1 MLTSYH
7 EYTLLMD
14 TVHSHPKVICTKI
27 VGSFI
32 LFEYVNSNIC
42 RVNPRVE
49 VLLLKLP
56 VLFAVLVLLLKLP
69 VLFTVLSVP
78 YFQ

>member
-1 MLTSYH
+1 
-7 EYTLLMD
+7 MD
-14 TVHSHPKVICTKI
+14 TVHSHSKIICTKI
-27 VGSFI
+27 VRSLI
-32 LFEYVNSNIC
+32 LFEYVNSNIS

-56 VLFAVLVLLLKLP
+56 VLFAVP
-69 VLFTVLSVP
+69 SVS

>member
-1 MLTSYH
+1 MWSPHFAPHPFLLTSYH
-7 EYTLLMD
+7 EYALLKD
-14 TVHSHPKVICTKI
+14 TVHSHSKVICTKI

-32 LFEYVNSNIC
+32 LFEYVTSNIS

-49 VLLLKLP
+49 VLLLKLRL
-56 VLFAVLVLLLKLP
+56 LFAVP
-69 VLFTVLSVP
+69 SVS

>member
-1 MLTSYH
+1 MYVEPTLRPPLLLTSYH

-14 TVHSHPKVICTKI
+14 TVHSHSKVTCTKI
-27 VGSFI
+27 VRSLI
-32 LFEYVNSNIC
+32 LFEYVNSNTS

-56 VLFAVLVLLLKLP
+56 VLFAVP
-69 VLFTVLSVP
+69 SVSC
-78 YFQ
+78 FQ